1 MITRPTLSA
10 LAAFLAA
17 CLWMLTSATTASATQ
32 NPDPGYPIPPG
43 PTVVTKV
50 IREGTPLW
58 VFALVAIVSMCLA
71 IAATLAW
78 RSVRAYRT
86 ERPRIGRST
95 TSGGCAGGV
104 RSSADAGTERAR
116 RERSERL

>member
-10 LAAFLAA
+10 LGAFLTTS
-17 CLWMLTSATTASATQ
+17 LWMLTSATTASATQ

-50 IREGTPLW
+50 IHEGTPLW
-58 VFALVAIVSMCLA
+58 VFALVAVVAMCLA

-78 RSVRAYRT
+78 QSVRAHRT
-86 ERPRIGRST
+86 ERMSIGRST
-95 TSGGCAGGV
+95 GSAGYARGA
-104 RSSADAGTERAR
+104 RSSVDAGTEGSR